1 MVWLIASL
9 IGLFSIFLVI
19 SIPSIFLLFKMGT
32 KKYFKVISFL
42 YKEYRNIENVYRI
55 NKKLHYIDQYG
66 NSFTRSDIYYYC
78 TTISEIK
85 VNVICCKTLADT
97 LKTTVQ
103 QRRLTIWTAKR
114 KEKDLKT
121 VNLLDLKF

>member
-1 MVWLIASL
+1 M
-9 IGLFSIFLVI
+9 
-19 SIPSIFLLFKMGT
+19 
-32 KKYFKVISFL
+32 
-42 YKEYRNIENVYRI
+42 
-55 NKKLHYIDQYG
+55 
-66 NSFTRSDIYYYC
+66 
-78 TTISEIK
+78 
-85 VNVICCKTLADT
+85 LADT